1 MTYIQELL
9 KDTQKAYQEYSANN
23 SAYTRRN
30 YIKNLVVL
38 LEADV
43 YREKLIL
50 SKRLQSLLGDDQIVY
65 AIHPDYIDFT
75 DAGLPKFKTEDIPLT
90 KSVKIIFRA
99 YECFVDK
106 ELIDFAKDPGWQSFT
121 DLKKL
126 RNRLIHPKTKEDLE
140 ITDIEIENARKA
152 ETWYL
157 EKLRCLLEEFLD
169 KDNGKLNRDTVEKF
183 RERYLPNQGINT
195 DARR

>member
-9 KDTQKAYQEYSANN
+9 KDTQKAYHEYSANS

-30 YIKNLVVL
+30 YIKNLVIL

-43 YREKLIL
+43 YREKQIL
-50 SKRLQSLLGDDQIVY
+50 SKRLQDLLGDDQIVY

-75 DAGLPKFKTEDIPLT
+75 GAGLPKFKTEDIPLT

-99 YECFVDK
+99 YECLVDK
-106 ELIDFAKDPGWQSFT
+106 RLIDFAKDPGWQSFS

-140 ITDIEIENARKA
+140 ITDIEIENAREA
-152 ETWYL
+152 EIWYL
-157 EKLRCLLEEFLD
+157 EKIRLLLEEFLD
-169 KDNGKLNRDTVEKF
+169 KDNGRLEPDAAIQFK
-183 RERYLPNQGINT
+183 ERYLT
-195 DARR
+195 